1 MTLKEIPQGTVC
13 NVLGVHLPAQLQR
26 RLQVLGVLPGTALQV
41 LNNKKHG
48 AMVIKLRGSRFAIGR
63 EIAQN
68 IDVEVPHHGWKK

>member
-1 MTLKEIPQGTVC
+1 MCSVC
-13 NVLGVHLPAQLQR
+13 IYPHSCSAVCR
-26 RLQVLGVLPGTALQV
+26 CWGVLPGTALQV